1 MLHEKQFFLSCLE
14 NGPMSQRKIA
24 NRLSSRFDTSP
35 AAVKDAL
42 LAEGLIELSHIKREG
57 ATHKLNHY
65 FKLTGKKLVIPEGY
79 GLKEKKPPSYSWE
92 DGTPKSQGNAFDW
105 SAKKCS
111 MFSKSE
117 LAQMA
122 QKYNNNNPITIY
134 SRA

>member
-1 MLHEKQFFLSCLE
+1 MLQEKQFFLSCLKD
-14 NGPMSQRKIA
+14 GPLSQRKLA
-24 NRLSSRFDTSP
+24 NRLSNRFDTSP

-65 FKLTGKKLVIPEGY
+65 FKLTGKELVVPDSAGAD
-79 GLKEKKPPSYSWE
+79 KAKPKSYVWE
-92 DGTPKSQGNAFDW
+92 DGTPKSQGNAFSW
-105 SAKKCS
+105 AGKKCGL
-111 MFSKSE
+111 FTKTE

>member
-1 MLHEKQFFLSCLE
+1 MLQEKQFFLSCLKD
-14 NGPMSQRKIA
+14 GPMSQRK
-24 NRLSSRFDTSP
+24 LSSRFSNRYDTSP

-42 LAEGLIELSHIKREG
+42 LADGLIELSHIKREG

-65 FKLTGKKLVIPEGY
+65 FKLTGKKLVISNNADK
-79 GLKEKKPPSYSWE
+79 KEAKPKSYVWE

-105 SAKKCS
+105 SSKKCGL
-111 MFSKSE
+111 FTKSE